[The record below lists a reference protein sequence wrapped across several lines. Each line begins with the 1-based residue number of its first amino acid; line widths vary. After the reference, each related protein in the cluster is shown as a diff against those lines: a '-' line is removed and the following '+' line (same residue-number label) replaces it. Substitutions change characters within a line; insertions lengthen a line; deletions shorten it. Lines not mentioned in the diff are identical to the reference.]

1 LILFVHRLATLQL
14 ENERNNLLTNLNIGS
29 TKSKK
34 KQDVQNR
41 KDINKLCTQKIQATE
56 KLQHF
61 NKYLAA
67 LNEEI
72 RLSQI
77 KDSGNHKNS
86 KIYESKIYKE
96 PKIHCDLNNL
106 LFRVSD
112 NKTNQ
117 QKSIN

>member
-1 LILFVHRLATLQL
+1 
-14 ENERNNLLTNLNIGS
+14 LNIGK

-34 KQDVQNR
+34 KQDTKNR
-41 KDINKLCTQKIQATE
+41 KDINKLCTKKIQASE

-77 KDSGNHKNS
+77 KDSEKHENS
-86 KIYESKIYKE
+86 KIYRSKTYKE

-106 LFRVSD
+106 LFNVSD
-112 NKTNQ
+112 NKTNRY
-117 QKSIN
+117 KLTNL